1 MLIAKLDSLLTT
13 FFNFPTLN
21 PVTPSHKFGRR
32 IKMAEDYQSYPLVAQ
47 IPLHTFQLPD
57 FPEQASRLRSLTLT
71 ADIKLDEYQALVQD
85 TPSNDETFN
94 IPGNLPQS
102 ITHLTFELFSLGFPA
117 GYLGSIASSLPN
129 LKSLTLFSSLI
140 DGITEGSRKDAEA
153 FFEKTPLLAE
163 LHVLDTF
170 ARVGFWQK
178 TARLFEQRAKKS
190 KEVRDEGGLKVLE
203 VSYTY
208 RGFEDEGFLARVG
221 GEEWA
226 DWILER
232 VVGVAFG
239 LIPERPSEI
248 ENDEGDDK
256 EKQIE
261 GILPFAVDSRASESL
276 RKKFST
282 STISLRELKMLDL
295 SLWTLRSAEVG
306 AILKSGGSGE
316 RGSSGKIADLTVSV
330 LMEDGWWSKLLDAV
344 GAAGDSL
351 EGIEV
356 IGVPSDTKEMRAAV
370 QNGKSEGGSEVAL
383 LGKHD
388 LEALAAVCPSLSRLT
403 MTILR
408 ARSFG
413 RISWTK
419 IEKGSWE
426 ESRA

>member
-1 MLIAKLDSLLTT
+1 
-13 FFNFPTLN
+13 
-21 PVTPSHKFGRR
+21 
-32 IKMAEDYQSYPLVAQ
+32 MAEDDQSYPLAAQ
-47 IPLHTFQLPD
+47 IPLQTFQLPD
-57 FPEQASRLRSLTLT
+57 FPEQASRLRSLILT

-94 IPGNLPQS
+94 IPGNLPKS
-102 ITHLTFELFSLGFPA
+102 ITNLTFELFSLGFPA

-140 DGITEGSRKDAEA
+140 DGITEGSQKDAEA

-178 TARLFEQRAKKS
+178 TARSFEQRAKES
-190 KEVRDEGGLKVLE
+190 KEVGDQGGLKVLE

-221 GEEWA
+221 GEEWT
-226 DWILER
+226 DWIFER
-232 VVGVAFG
+232 AVGLAFG
-239 LIPERPSEI
+239 LVPEGPSEI
-248 ENDEGDDK
+248 ENGDGNGDGDDK
-256 EKQIE
+256 AEQIE

-316 RGSSGKIADLTVSV
+316 QGRSGNIVDLTVSV
-330 LMEDGWWSKLLDAV
+330 LMEDGWWSKLVDAV
-344 GAAGDSL
+344 GAAGGFL
-351 EGIEV
+351 EGLEV
-356 IGVPSDTKEMRAAV
+356 IGVPSDTEEMRAAV
-370 QNGKSEGGSEVAL
+370 QNGKSEGGPKVAI

-388 LEALAAVCPSLSRLT
+388 LEALATACPSLSRMT

-419 IEKGSWE
+419 DGKGFVGG
-426 ESRA
+426 A